1 MTKRFAG
8 TIALALVIG
17 FAAGCGG
24 EDEESEEAAG
34 GPCGAAPAQMAQ
46 PPTLPDGFPTPEGVV
61 YTSER
66 DAGPS
71 HIVEGYRDGE
81 LEDAFEA
88 YKDAFEEAGYDVT
101 KDEREEDD
109 AEVNFAGGAST
120 GQVRLEQRCE
130 ARTSIDITARPE

>member
-1 MTKRFAG
+1 MIKRFAG
-8 TIALALVIG
+8 TIALTLVVG

-24 EDEESEEAAG
+24 EDEEGEEGAG
-34 GPCGAAPAQMAQ
+34 GSCGAAPAEIAQ

-66 DAGPS
+66 EAGPS

-88 YKDAFEEAGYDVT
+88 YKDAFDQSGYDVT

-109 AEVNFAGGAST
+109 AEVNFAGGSST
-120 GQVRLEQRCE
+120 GQVKLEQRCE
-130 ARTSIDITARPE
+130 DRTTVGITARPE